1 MTTLLRFHFRYSK
14 NSILLLIIFAILMS
28 LLNLSS
34 SINLNI
40 VSLVGIVSVYI
51 PSMCIAHIISAPFSQ
66 LIRTFPVSL
75 AQFVKSAYLYAVL
88 LYGGILIPVILI
100 FSYQSLQ
107 EDLSVFTWCYMLG
120 IFAFSIAATGGTLK
134 AHFKQPTNHNSIDGS
149 DLFFYILL
157 ISVAH
162 TLLCLLFSL
171 IDLVYIG
178 ALITP
183 IICLLLYYRQYKASV
198 KLYEQAEY

>member
-1 MTTLLRFHFRYSK
+1 
-14 NSILLLIIFAILMS
+14 MS

-34 SINLNI
+34 SININI
-40 VSLVGIVSVYI
+40 VSLVAIISVYI
-51 PSMCIAHIISAPFSQ
+51 PSMSIAHIISAPFSQ
-66 LIRTFPVSL
+66 LIRTFPISL

-88 LYGGILIPVILI
+88 LYSGILIPIILI
-100 FSYQSLQ
+100 FSYQYLH
-107 EDLSVFTWCYMLG
+107 EDVSVFTWCYMLG
-120 IFAFSIAATGGTLK
+120 IFAFSIAVTGGTLK

-149 DLFFYILL
+149 DIFFYILF

-162 TLLCLLFSL
+162 TLLCLLFWEL
-171 IDLVYIG
+171 NLVYVG

-198 KLYEQAEY
+198 KLYEQAEYL